1 MLLNKEETKKIEG
14 IFKNMKFDVVI
25 GNPPYQ
31 APTNKKTVSGQ
42 QPVQNIFQYFQ
53 ELADNMNADYS
64 SLIYPG
70 KRWIHQSGKGLRKF
84 GEKLINDPHLA
95 KLILF
100 EDSNQVFSNVKQK
113 ALNHLQ
119 YSVI

>member
-1 MLLNKEETKKIEG
+1 
-14 IFKNMKFDVVI
+14 MKFDVVI

-100 EDSNQVFSNVKQK
+100 EDSNQVFSDVSIADGISIVFKDYNKNLTV
-113 ALNHLQ
+113 L
-119 YSVI
+119 SMIS